1 MKAIPLIRR
10 RIVLTIDA
18 FAEVAVW
25 RVPTPVPPTEHRFK
39 YRLAYVVKGE
49 CVVRYDNERNKEDH
63 LHFGAEE
70 FVYIFSTPDQLMADF
85 NLDIARWNHEHGH
98 S

>member
-10 RIVLTIDA
+10 RIVLSIDA

-25 RVPTPVPPTEHRFK
+25 RVPTPVPPTEHHFK

-49 CVVRYDNERNKEDH
+49 CVVRYDNERGKGGH
-63 LHFGAEE
+63 RQFGSEE
-70 FVYIFSTPDQLMADF
+70 FDYVFLTPDQLMTDF
-85 NLDIARWNHEHGH
+85 NLDIVRWNHEHGH